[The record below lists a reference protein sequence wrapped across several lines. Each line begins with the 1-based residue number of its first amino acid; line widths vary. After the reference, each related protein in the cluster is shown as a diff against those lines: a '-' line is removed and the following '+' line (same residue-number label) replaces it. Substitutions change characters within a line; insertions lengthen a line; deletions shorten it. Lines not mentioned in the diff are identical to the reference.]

1 MGTNKKPVTLKYN
14 DEKIQFGC
22 RVCGQD
28 QSAHRPIKRAS
39 VCVIAVGILY
49 IIWQN
54 IGKCAQDHRT
64 RAAAYLAM
72 GSDGVHS
79 NLVVHADCHS
89 ANKGLFAG
97 LIVLAG
103 SIVSIILFCIAMAD
117 K

>member
-1 MGTNKKPVTLKYN
+1 V
-14 DEKIQFGC
+14 
-22 RVCGQD
+22 
-28 QSAHRPIKRAS
+28 A
-39 VCVIAVGILY
+39 ILF

-54 IGKCAQDHRT
+54 IGKCAQDHSSNT
-64 RAAAYLAM
+64 ATYLAM
-72 GSDGVHS
+72 GSEDVHS

>member
-1 MGTNKKPVTLKYN
+1 V
-14 DEKIQFGC
+14 
-22 RVCGQD
+22 
-28 QSAHRPIKRAS
+28 A
-39 VCVIAVGILY
+39 ILF

-54 IGKCAQDHRT
+54 IGKCAQDHSSSSSSST
-64 RAAAYLAM
+64 ATYLTI

>member
-1 MGTNKKPVTLKYN
+1 VEQRCHDGNLK
-14 DEKIQFGC
+14 Q
-22 RVCGQD
+22 
-28 QSAHRPIKRAS
+28 PKRAS
-39 VCVIAVGILY
+39 VAVIAVAILF

-54 IGKCAQDHRT
+54 IGKCAQDHSGSSSSSST
-64 RAAAYLAM
+64 ATYLAV

>member
-1 MGTNKKPVTLKYN
+1 LAHTVHHSENT
-14 DEKIQFGC
+14 QFKN
-22 RVCGQD
+22 
-28 QSAHRPIKRAS
+28 SKRAS
-39 VCVIAVGILY
+39 VAAFSVAILF

-54 IGKCAQDHRT
+54 IGKCTQDHSSST
-64 RAAAYLAM
+64 ATYLAM